1 MPIGTVD
8 YVSTAP
14 WNDPTNPWP
23 LYSQVSLSA
32 AEFSL
37 RTFTLITFDPNAEGV
52 AAHYADA
59 AGDYYLDYDA
69 TGSYYG
75 NGLSWNVFDAN
86 GAGEVLY
93 YKETLTRAIPAKV
106 VGVADEWVAGP
117 AGTDETTLYI
127 QPVFTS
133 LNPWE
138 YRRRRMLEIV

>member
-37 RTFTLITFDPNAEGV
+37 RTFTLISFDPNAEGV
-52 AAHYADA
+52 AARYEDA
-59 AGDYYLDYDA
+59 AGDYFLDYDA
-69 TGSYYG
+69 TGMIHG
-75 NGLSWNVFDAN
+75 NDQAWTVYDPQNQDT
-86 GAGEVLY
+86 LY
-93 YKETLTRAIPAKV
+93 YKPTLVRAIPAKV
-106 VGVADEWVAGP
+106 VGVADGWVAGGS
-117 AGTDETTLYI
+117 GTDETTLYI
-127 QPVFTS
+127 QPVTTW

-138 YRRRRMLEIV
+138 YRRRRMLEMV